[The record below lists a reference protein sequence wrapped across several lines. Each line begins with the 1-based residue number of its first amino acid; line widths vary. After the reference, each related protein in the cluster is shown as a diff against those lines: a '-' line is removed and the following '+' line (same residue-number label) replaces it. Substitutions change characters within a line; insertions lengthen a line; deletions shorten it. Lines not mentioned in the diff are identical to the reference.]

1 MELKRKYIHMSG
13 DAGRAVSQI
22 ALDEDY
28 NVPDMKPDVKKVIAQ
43 RGEIV
48 EDEVKVTADHVWIR
62 GRLVFH
68 VLYLSEENRLKSLK
82 GELPFQENLSMDGV
96 SEQEKVR
103 LQWHLEDLSVSMIHS
118 RKLGI
123 RALFEVRAFVQR
135 MREASLCYDMVQAEG
150 EEIEVLRQTK
160 EVAQLTDARH
170 DTCRFRQ
177 EITLP
182 SNKGNIQEI
191 LWKSMQ
197 LRNMEKIRKEGE
209 IMLSGEV
216 LVFVL
221 YEGEGEEHQLEWFET
236 SVPVKGAVDCAG
248 GTAAGMENG
257 SFAIRLTPKECNLDI
272 KNDEDGEARGFL
284 MDVVLDVQIEAYT
297 ISQEEYLADLYGL
310 NCMLKPEYRSEV
322 LNRIMVKNYA
332 KTKAVERLKLTEPEG
347 IQQILNCVGEIEV
360 DKTSIREDGVEVE
373 GTVNVQLIC
382 LNGSNLCP
390 ISLQRGF
397 VPFKQ
402 KLEAPG
408 IHDKCELTLHT
419 GMEQLNTILMENS
432 QVEVKAVLNLELM
445 VTEPQE
451 VQVVQEVEKQ
461 ELDLGMLQRIPG
473 IVGYIAQ
480 KGERL
485 WDIAKQNHTTV
496 EKLMELNQISGEQLQ
511 GGEKILIVKS
521 L

>member
-13 DAGRAVSQI
+13 EAGRAVSQI

-43 RGEIV
+43 RGEIA
-48 EDEVKVTADHVWIR
+48 EDEVKVTTDHVWIR
-62 GRLVFH
+62 GRLIFH
-68 VLYLSEENRLKSLK
+68 VLYLSEEDHLKSLR

-96 SEQEKVR
+96 NEQEKVR

-118 RKLGI
+118 RKLGV
-123 RALFEVRAFVQR
+123 RALVEVRAFVQR
-135 MREASLCYDMVQAEG
+135 MREASLCYDMVPAEG
-150 EEIEVLRQTK
+150 EEIEVLRQKK
-160 EVAQLTDARH
+160 EIAQLVDARH

-177 EITLP
+177 EINLP

-197 LRNMEKIRKEGE
+197 LRNMEKMRKEGE
-209 IMLSGEV
+209 IILSGEV

-221 YEGEGEEHQLEWFET
+221 YEGEGDEHQLEWFET
-236 SVPVKGAVDCAG
+236 SVPVKGAVDCVG
-248 GTAAGMENG
+248 NMENG
-257 SFAIRLTPKECNLDI
+257 SFAVRLTPKEYNLDM
-272 KNDEDGEARGFL
+272 KNDEDGEARGFQ
-284 MDVVLDVQIEAYT
+284 MDMVLDVQIQAYA

-310 NCMLKPEYRSEV
+310 NCILKPEYRSEI

-332 KTKAVERLKLTEPEG
+332 KTKAVDRLKLTEPEG
-347 IQQILNCVGEIEV
+347 IQQILNCVGDIEV
-360 DKTSIREDGVEVE
+360 DKISIREDGVEVE

-382 LNGSNLCP
+382 LTGSNLCP

-397 VPFKQ
+397 LPFKQ

-408 IHDKCELTLHT
+408 IHDKCECILHT

-432 QVEVKAVLNLELM
+432 QVEVKAVLDLELM

-451 VQVVQEVEKQ
+451 VQVIQEVETQ
-461 ELDLGMLQRIPG
+461 EMDLGMLQRIPG

-480 KGERL
+480 KGECL